1 MTFAT
6 VPIINGCE
14 IGLINGLPGTGKSST
29 LWYKIL
35 SLSKETEKSTLWIQ
49 LDRNSTVTNFIKV
62 NVGGECEQLPLPRF
76 SEIGEVLKNS
86 NEHVLVIDGA
96 NHRVFSSCLEEIRIW
111 KDKHHGRI
119 GFATMSNKIKRA
131 HRHELKAMKARGIA
145 QNYFTQHSWTLDEY
159 KKAFL
164 QQDGTRSKLMTAH
177 IAKFEEEWE
186 IEEDDAEMEK
196 NRRVKRCKLNLK
208 RTQTYC

>member
-1 MTFAT
+1 MRAIALAALF
-6 VPIINGCE
+6 
-14 IGLINGLPGTGKSST
+14 
-29 LWYKIL
+29 
-35 SLSKETEKSTLWIQ
+35 
-49 LDRNSTVTNFIKV
+49 R
-62 NVGGECEQLPLPRF
+62 
-76 SEIGEVLKNS
+76 IGEVLKTYNG
-86 NEHVLVIDGA
+86 HVLVIDGA
-96 NHRVFSSCLEEIRIW
+96 NHKIFSSCLEEIRIW

-119 GFATMSNKIKRA
+119 GFATMSNKVKRA

-145 QNYFTQHSWTLDEY
+145 QKYFTQHSWTLDEY